1 MVKNNS
7 HKRSRITLQAVANLA
22 GVNRVTAAVALGQS
36 PQGGTRVSA
45 ATRLRVVEAAQQL
58 GYAPNAIA
66 RALRGERTNIIGYYA
81 GYETLNAH
89 IPFVAAILQG
99 LQQSCRKYQQDL
111 ILFGSFE
118 RDTIDSIYATL
129 TSGKIDGL
137 VLLPT
142 PRSPVMDR
150 LFDSH
155 LPVVAIANTHPA
167 LPSVVVDDVGGSTLI
182 ADYLA
187 RQGHQRILYRSQ
199 QERRVS
205 QVRREET
212 FCAAAAAHGLSVTI
226 TYETLHHALSEQELA
241 ILQEP
246 AQRRP
251 TAAVCWMDLS
261 AYALLEQCEQAGLRV
276 PEDLA
281 IVGFDGI
288 PLAIKP
294 ARVLTTI
301 CAPWVDVAAKAVD
314 LLLALL
320 DGEEVPQE
328 TICPVQWVL
337 GDTA

>member
-1 MVKNNS
+1 MLKNKS
-7 HKRSRITLQAVANLA
+7 PKRPRITLQAVANLA

-45 ATRLRVVEAAQQL
+45 ATRLRVVEAAHQL
-58 GYAPNAIA
+58 GYAPNALA

-89 IPFVAAILQG
+89 LPFVAAILQG
-99 LQQSCRKYQQDL
+99 LQQSCRQYLQDL
-111 ILFGSFE
+111 MLFGSFE

-137 VLLPT
+137 ILLPT

-167 LPSVVVDDVGGSTLI
+167 VPSVVVDDRAGAMLI
-182 ADYLA
+182 ANYLA
-187 RQGHQRILYRSQ
+187 GQGHQRILYRSQ

-212 FCAAAAAHGLSVTI
+212 FCAVAAAHGLTVTI
-226 TYETLHHALSEQELA
+226 TYETLNHALSEQELT

-246 AQRRP
+246 AQQRP

-261 AYALLEQCEQAGLRV
+261 AYALLAHCEQIGLRV

-288 PLAIKP
+288 PLSIKP
-294 ARVLTTI
+294 ARVLTTV
-301 CAPWVDVAAKAVD
+301 CAPWADVAAQAVQF
-314 LLLALL
+314 LLALL

-328 TICPVQWVL
+328 TIFPVQLVI